1 MPVIFKGN
9 PGRVLAIKDP
19 AVESR
24 IRPLVKPE
32 PSIGI
37 EGEKSIITN
46 VSVAQQTNHQFL
58 HTLGNDIFI
67 YVFGDR
73 VGQIS
78 LQGLSFPETCEAP
91 GGEGGLELLLN
102 WYKQHK
108 LSSRQDPVKIAIG
121 QITFTGFVQ
130 SVSTEV
136 MDPKTW
142 LSRYV
147 LGVAIIPEKNDEG
160 GNGGGGNGGG
170 GNGGGGNGNGEGDP
184 SGFTP
189 PPIQQVAGQAELEAL
204 G

>member
-24 IRPLVKPE
+24 IRPLVQPE
-32 PSIGI
+32 PTIDI
-37 EGEKSIITN
+37 QGEKSIITN
-46 VSVAQQTNHQFL
+46 VVIAQQTNHQFL

-73 VGQIS
+73 VGQLS
-78 LQGLSFPETCEAP
+78 SQGFSFPETCEAGP
-91 GGEGGLELLLN
+91 GGEGGLELILN
-102 WYKQHK
+102 WYKRHK
-108 LSSRQDPVKIAIG
+108 LSSQQEPVKIAIG

-130 SVSTEV
+130 GINTEV
-136 MDPKTW
+136 AEPKTW
-142 LSRYV
+142 LTRFV
-147 LGVAIIPEKNDEG
+147 LNIAIIPEKNDEG
-160 GNGGGGNGGG
+160 NGGGGGGGG
-170 GNGGGGNGNGEGDP
+170 GNGGGGNGNGGDP